1 MNGYALW
8 LLTRRNLK
16 IFLKDKANVFFSL
29 LAPLIV
35 KPTRTVISVLTADAG
50 MIQAQASSMAA
61 QSTADK
67 ILFISSTPVLFFV
80 PSY

>member
-1 MNGYALW
+1 MNAYALW

-35 KPTRTVISVLTADAG
+35 LA
-50 MIQAQASSMAA
+50 
-61 QSTADK
+61 
-67 ILFISSTPVLFFV
+67 LYVLFLGRLQ
-80 PSY
+80 